1 MIEGLEKRFS
11 KLEASL
17 GEAQGDRMLGTGF
30 STTFSQEKIF
40 LGKNPVLNP
49 VLSLLVY
56 RRGLSSLWRRV
67 RGLG

>member
-40 LGKNPVLNP
+40 LGKNCMNMLI
-49 VLSLLVY
+49 
-56 RRGLSSLWRRV
+56 RGERFGADVEWRIH
-67 RGLG
+67 RGGCG